1 MLRHGRGENRL
12 TASPKYNDPSMISF
26 RQRLEQGVILA
37 DGAMGTVLQDK
48 GVIQQPYDLACL
60 EHPDWVEDVHRQYI
74 DAGAE
79 LIETNT
85 YSSNSV
91 KLAQWDLED
100 KVEEINIAAAKIA
113 KKAAGDK
120 AYVFGAIGPVGRPL
134 APVGLVPD
142 EVAEAAFREQISA
155 LIKGPIDGLIL
166 ETFYDMHEFRIAV
179 RVARELTDLPIIANK
194 TFIEDGDTLAQG
206 LPEAVATEMSGWDL
220 AVAGT
225 NCTVGP
231 QRMLDIVRM
240 MARTSTAPICAMPTP
255 GLPQLVRG
263 RVVYDTS
270 PDYFAKYSARLVEA
284 GAAVIG
290 GCCGVTPDHIREV
303 GKLVKGM
310 KPGSMGGV
318 VTRERK
324 PAEVLL
330 EAEGSQ
336 FGKNVGR
343 KFIITVELDLPRGLD
358 MTKVLNGAKALR
370 AKGVDM
376 IDISDGA
383 RARLRMTPMAV
394 SRLIQE
400 DCGIEVMMHFSCRDR
415 NLLAIQAD
423 LLGAHALGLRN
434 ILAITGDPAQIGDY
448 PTATSVFDID
458 AIGLVRVLRRMN
470 EGVDM
475 AGNSIGVRT
484 NFTIAVAFDPLAR
497 DMDFELER
505 LHGKAGAG
513 AQVVYTQPL
522 FDSETVRSASA
533 ACRELGL
540 PILAGVL
547 PLRSSRH
554 AEFMHNEVPG
564 IHIPDWIRKEM
575 EDADDTDAAELGIS
589 LARGLVQEVKG
600 DVDGLYLMP
609 PFGNHRVAEAVIE
622 GL

>member
-142 EVAEAAFREQISA
+142 EVAEGAFREQISA

-497 DMDFELER
+497 DMDLELER
-505 LHGKAGAG
+505 LHGKVGAG

>member
-1 MLRHGRGENRL
+1 
-12 TASPKYNDPSMISF
+12 MISF